1 MKAKA
6 IILKLF
12 LHDIYCH
19 YILEHMTFDIIGRHF
34 TANTSFFIIITII
47 IIIVIT
53 YGPMTSSS
61 VQRFPYIELF
71 VVIRHN
77 IKTDSHK

>member
-1 MKAKA
+1 MKVKA

-12 LHDIYCH
+12 LHDICCH
-19 YILEHMTFDIIGRHF
+19 YILEHMTFYIIGRLF
-34 TANTSFFIIITII
+34 TANTSVFI

-53 YGPMTSSS
+53 YGHMTSSS
-61 VQRFPYIELF
+61 VQCFPYIELF
-71 VVIRHN
+71 VVIHHN